1 MANAAT
7 KSMQQMDELKKILL
21 EQNMSMGV
29 QVINMV
35 QESFKT
41 MDAQHQIL
49 FQELQDVRAQL
60 DAMQKSMNNLSPRQ
74 QKALVQTQSTPNQF
88 LTGLENKVSG
98 MGKYISR
105 MKKSIG
111 EKAAGVVKDFKAR
124 GVIALDNIAGKL
136 GVKEYFKGAEKHFN
150 REAVE
155 IQQSID
161 KIDAVSREVN
171 EAKTHVGN
179 IVRAIGGK
187 ELKEVPEKQGKMFA
201 LLSSHFKKSLQSTLN
216 CRNKAHDFVAGLEK
230 LQQKAL
236 DSQDYLKNKS
246 VLKQLDNNKD
256 KLDKQTAE
264 KPLEQ
269 QEQKEQPAAEQ
280 SNENKGESDQPPKEQ
295 AQEEQL
301 VTENPD
307 KNKGESKQPSK
318 EQSQKKKSTL
328 EKMENYKETQSKQP
342 PKEQPQK
349 EKHED
354 RAER

>member
-1 MANAAT
+1 MANAAAP
-7 KSMQQMDELKKILL
+7 SPMQQMEELKQILL
-21 EQNMSMGV
+21 NQNMNMGV

-35 QESFKT
+35 QESFKI
-41 MDAQHQIL
+41 MDAQHQVL
-49 FQELQDVRAQL
+49 YQELHDVRAQL
-60 DAMQKSMNNLSPRQ
+60 DAMQKSMDNLSPRQ
-74 QKALVQTQSTPNQF
+74 QKALVQTQSTPNQI

-98 MGKYISR
+98 MGNYISQ
-105 MKKSIG
+105 MKKNIG

-124 GVIALDNIAGKL
+124 GVIALNNIAGKL
-136 GVKEYFKGAEKHFN
+136 GVKEYFKRAEKHFN

-187 ELKEVPEKQGKMFA
+187 ELKDVPEKQGKMFT

-256 KLDKQTAE
+256 KLDKQTDE
-264 KPLEQ
+264 NPLEQ
-269 QEQKEQPAAEQ
+269 QEQKEQPVAEQ
-280 SNENKGESDQPPKEQ
+280 PNENKGGQSSYLKNRHRKRSTKIGRKDKGGSICQ
-295 AQEEQL
+295 AYQMIL
-301 VTENPD
+301 HPRRLT
-307 KNKGESKQPSK
+307 K
-318 EQSQKKKSTL
+318 L
-328 EKMENYKETQSKQP
+328 RRQSKDLLREP
-342 PKEQPQK
+342 M
-349 EKHED
+349 
-354 RAER
+354 